1 MSKKIEV
8 IFNGEMEISD
18 IEKSVKKVKS
28 LFEQLNLSD
37 NLGKDFENALKK
49 IESSME
55 NFQKLSK
62 EPIGTSSDFT
72 QLQKAFKQL
81 SNDYYK
87 LIKQSELLKANF
99 KKVGSTK
106 LLNESDRKVFESI
119 EKILVN
125 YEKNLK
131 RAKDEG
137 IKLTDEVKRQKQ
149 EYSSV
154 KKIQENITS
163 TEKEILRTQSKRS
176 DALENINKLQKKGG
190 SQKSIDVENEKLAAA
205 ESYLEGLKKALDS
218 YNDSLK
224 VYLRENESAAD
235 ATQRYEQTIKDLN
248 DKIAQLK
255 DSDSA
260 FDELKRS
267 LMEVKD
273 FSSLG
278 IDFSTIN
285 NVEELSKT
293 LEEIKSGK
301 LSPIKEK
308 FSEINS
314 EVPKMKGNIR
324 GMGDEMEVIGDSL
337 KEQLNLEKQ
346 VSQVASS
353 IINFFSIGNQIS
365 LFKKVI
371 MDAKDAVTELDAAMT
386 QTAVVTDYSISDM
399 WDKLPQYTEMANK
412 LGATLLGSYQTMTL
426 YYQQGI

>member
-8 IFNGEMEISD
+8 VFNGEMEISN

-37 NLGKDFENALKK
+37 NLGKDFGNALKK
-49 IESSME
+49 VEGSIEK
-55 NFQKLSK
+55 FQKLSK
-62 EPIGTSSDFT
+62 EPIGTNSDFT

-81 SNDYYK
+81 SNDYYG
-87 LIKQSELLKANF
+87 LIKQSETLKTNF

-106 LLNESDRKVFESI
+106 LLNESDKKVFESI

-137 IKLTDEVKRQKQ
+137 IKLTDEAKRQKQ

-176 DALENINKLQKKGG
+176 EALENINKLQKKGG
-190 SQKSIDVENEKLAAA
+190 SQKAIDVENEKLAAA
-205 ESYLEGLKKALDS
+205 ELYLEGLKKALDS

-255 DSDSA
+255 NSDSA

-267 LMEVKD
+267 LMEIKD

-285 NVEELSKT
+285 NVEELSRI

-301 LSPIKEK
+301 LAPIKDN
-308 FSEINS
+308 FSEINL
-314 EVPKMKGNIR
+314 EIPKIEDNID
-324 GMGDEMEVIGDSL
+324 GVGDKIEEIGDSL

-346 VSQVASS
+346 VSQVASN

-386 QTAVVTDYSISDM
+386 QTAVVTNYSISDM

-426 YYQQGI
+426 YYQQGV